1 MDHILYF
8 ISVRLNRGLP
18 DLKPGLPIEQNYLAR
33 TFHGNTSQ
41 LVVVDFSPPGCLRVL
56 DPQIDSDN
64 KLLVPLLRDAAV
76 LSNTSI
82 ILAEDAVSLPESL
95 FAPEPEHRW
104 CYYFEK
110 ADLARQFGDWEEVV
124 KLGDKAFKLEN
135 DSPNDPVERF
145 VFIEGYA
152 HMGDWRRAVELSRT
166 SYRVS
171 KDYVGPLL
179 CKLWERIE
187 TEFTGG
193 PESDALTG
201 EAVSKRSEALVEIQ
215 HMIACHL

>member
-41 LVVVDFSPPGCLRVL
+41 LVIVDFSPPGCLRVL
-56 DPQIDSDN
+56 DPLIDSDN

-76 LSNTSI
+76 LSNISMIHRENSATI
-82 ILAEDAVSLPESL
+82 PASL
-95 FAPEPEHRW
+95 FAPEPEHGW

-110 ADLARQFGDWEEVV
+110 ADLARQFGDWEQVI
-124 KLGDKAFKLEN
+124 KLGEQAFKLEN

-152 HMGDWRRAVELSRT
+152 HMEDWQRAVELSRA

-179 CKLWERIE
+179 CRLWERIE
-187 TEFTGG
+187 TESTGG
-193 PESDALTG
+193 AERTA
-201 EAVSKRSEALVEIQ
+201 ALVEIRKMMDCQ
-215 HMIACHL
+215 Q

>member
-41 LVVVDFSPPGCLRVL
+41 LVVIDFSPPGCLRVL

-64 KLLVPLLRDAAV
+64 RLLVPLLRDAAV
-76 LSNTSI
+76 LSNTAMI
-82 ILAEDAVSLPESL
+82 HAENSATMPESL
-95 FAPEPEHRW
+95 FAPEPQHGW

-110 ADLARQFGDWEEVV
+110 ADLARQFGNWQEVV
-124 KLGDKAFKLEN
+124 RLGDMAFALDN
-135 DSPNDPVERF
+135 DSPNNPVERF

-152 HMGDWRRAVELSRT
+152 HVGDWQRAVELSRA
-166 SYRVS
+166 SYKVS

-179 CKLWERIE
+179 CRLWERIE
-187 TEFTGG
+187 TESTGSA
-193 PESDALTG
+193 E
-201 EAVSKRSEALVEIQ
+201 RSEAVVDVRNMLS
-215 HMIACHL
+215 CPR